1 MVVLDN
7 VVIFTKFF
15 FEFIISTGIAFVF
28 FTVLVAVVLDM
39 VAEYCETKA
48 EYCEV
53 KKCEV
58 KKEKKKKREK
68 EKEKEKGKEDEEK
81 NEKEKK

>member
-15 FEFIISTGIAFVF
+15 LEFILSTGIAFVF

-39 VAEYCETKA
+39 VVKYYEAKKEDCEI
-48 EYCEV
+48 
-53 KKCEV
+53 
-58 KKEKKKKREK
+58 KKEKRESINENKKNE
-68 EKEKEKGKEDEEK
+68 
-81 NEKEKK
+81 NEKE

>member
-39 VAEYCETKA
+39 VAEYCE
-48 EYCEV
+48 
-53 KKCEV
+53 V
-58 KKEKKKKREK
+58 KKEENEKKSITDEKNIKTKKKE
-68 EKEKEKGKEDEEK
+68 
-81 NEKEKK
+81 

>member
-28 FTVLVAVVLDM
+28 FTVLVAVILDM
-39 VAEYCETKA
+39 VA

-58 KKEKKKKREK
+58 KKEEREKKKRK
-68 EKEKEKGKEDEEK
+68 ENEEK
-81 NEKEKK
+81 NEKEKKNENEKE

>member
-1 MVVLDN
+1 MIVLDN

-15 FEFIISTGIAFVF
+15 FEFIISTGIAFAF

-39 VAEYCETKA
+39 VAEYYETKA
-48 EYCEV
+48 ECCEV

-58 KKEKKKKREK
+58 KKEER
-68 EKEKEKGKEDEEK
+68 EKGKGKENEEK
-81 NEKEKK
+81 NEEEKE

>member
-15 FEFIISTGIAFVF
+15 FEFIISIGIAFVF
-28 FTVLVAVVLDM
+28 FTVLVAVVLDI
-39 VAEYCETKA
+39 VAEYYEVKA

-58 KKEKKKKREK
+58 KKEER
-68 EKEKEKGKEDEEK
+68 EKEKGKEDENEKK
-81 NEKEKK
+81 NEKKNK